1 MAFSYTVSLQVWHPD
16 ADPQSI
22 IAEIGLVPF
31 RSWARGDE
39 RETPKGTPLPGTYPE
54 SYCVFHLG
62 DREDGEL
69 ANFLREILA
78 KLEHVAAFT
87 SELRRIG
94 GRISFFISWSAG
106 DRGEVF
112 DVELLANMARLGI
125 DLGIDPLNS
134 Q

>member
-1 MAFSYTVSLQVWHPD
+1 
-16 ADPQSI
+16 
-22 IAEIGLVPF
+22 LVPSRF
-31 RSWARGDE
+31 WARGDQ

-62 DREDGEL
+62 DRDDGEL

-87 SELRRIG
+87 RELRRIG
-94 GRISFFISWSAG
+94 GRVSFHISWSAG

-125 DLGIDPLNS
+125 DLDIDPLNS